1 MGAERVIIMGA
12 AGRDFHNFN
21 VVFRDNPAC
30 RVMAFTATQIPFV
43 ADRVYP
49 PSLAGPLYPAGIPVY
64 DEERLGELI
73 REHRINTVIFA
84 YSDISHREL
93 MHKASMVVAAG
104 ADFRLIGPDATM
116 LRSAKPVISVCA
128 VRTGCGKSQLTRY
141 LCGVLA
147 NLGVKAVVVRH
158 PMPYGDLASQAVQRF
173 AGFAD
178 LDRSHCTIE
187 EREEYEPL
195 ITHGAVVYAGVD
207 YGRILRAA
215 EGEGDVIL
223 WDGGNNDF
231 PFFRPDLELVIV
243 DPLRPGHETDYY
255 PGEVNLRRADVVVIN
270 KVNAVPPEAVVCLEE
285 AVVQA
290 NPRAVVFRTV
300 SRVRA
305 ADSAPIAG
313 KRVLVVED
321 GPTVTHG
328 GMATGA
334 GYAAARDAG
343 AAEIVNPRPWAVGS
357 LAGVYA
363 LHPHLGPVLPA
374 MGYRP
379 EQIEDLR
386 RTIEAAPCEVV
397 LCATPVDLARLF
409 RPAKPLVRV
418 FYDLEETPDHPLT
431 KVMERFVAG
440 LPDRGAINAF
450 TSKGKA

>member
-1 MGAERVIIMGA
+1 MGGERVIIMGA

-21 VVFRDNPAC
+21 VVFRNNPAS
-30 RVMAFTATQIPFV
+30 RVIAFTATQIPFI
-43 ADRVYP
+43 ADRLYP
-49 PSLAGPLYPAGIPVY
+49 PSLAGPLYPEGIPIY

-73 REHRINTVIFA
+73 REHGINTVVFA

-93 MHKASMVVAAG
+93 MHKASTVLAAG
-104 ADFRLIGPDATM
+104 ADFCLIGPDATM
-116 LRSAKPVISVCA
+116 LKSARPVISVCA

-147 NLGVKAVVVRH
+147 GLGVKAVVVRH
-158 PMPYGDLASQAVQRF
+158 PMPYGDLANQTVQRF
-173 AGFAD
+173 AELAD
-178 LDRSHCTIE
+178 LDRSQCTIE

-195 ITHGAVVYAGVD
+195 ISHGAVVYAGVD

-215 EGEGDVIL
+215 EGEGDLII

-231 PFFRPDLELVIV
+231 PFFRPDLEFVIV

-270 KVNAVPPEAVVCLEE
+270 KVNAAPVEAVAGLQE
-285 AVVQA
+285 AVVQT
-290 NPRAVVFRTV
+290 NPRAVVFHTL
-300 SRVRA
+300 SRVTVA
-305 ADSAPIAG
+305 GPALIAG
-313 KRVLVVED
+313 KRVLVLED

-334 GYAAARDAG
+334 GYVAARDAG
-343 AAEIVNPRPWAVGS
+343 AAEVVNPRPWAAGS

-363 LHPHLGPVLPA
+363 AYPHLGPVVPA

-397 LCATPVDLARLF
+397 LSATPVDLARLF

-418 FYDLEETPDHPLT
+418 FYDLEETPDLPLT

-440 LPDRGAINAF
+440 LFNPGATNAF
-450 TSKGKA
+450 TSKVKA